1 MQKLFA
7 AFVLLLLVSCTDST
21 ARVEPS
27 EASAANTKKKTEAKE
42 QSQVNMLDAKANF
55 RKNLLRQWVLE
66 GMVTNNSSSTS
77 FKNVV
82 ILISYYDKSGK
93 ELGKTER
100 SIIKSFTPHSSQ
112 HFQFKTEGFPGT
124 SSLKYKDIAATPLN

>member
-21 ARVEPS
+21 ARVEPVES
-27 EASAANTKKKTEAKE
+27 SVANTKKKTAVKE

-124 SSLKYKDIAATPLN
+124 SSLKYKVIAATPVN